1 MAGKNLKKK
10 EEEVKVT
17 TEVLEEKK
25 NVEEG
30 VTESP
35 ETQED
40 KSEPDVQVDTS
51 SVDTSNI
58 PEEKNVRV
66 KANSD
71 VSFMFGGE
79 RYSFKEGVATVVP
92 KAVKLHMNRIG
103 VLAPM

>member
-1 MAGKNLKKK
+1 MAGKSLKKK
-10 EEEVKVT
+10 EEEVKVP
-17 TEVLEEKK
+17 TEVLEEHN

-30 VTESP
+30 VTDSP
-35 ETQED
+35 ETPED

>member
-1 MAGKNLKKK
+1 MAGKSLKKK

-17 TEVLEEKK
+17 PEVLEEKK

-30 VTESP
+30 VTETP
-35 ETQED
+35 ED

>member
-17 TEVLEEKK
+17 TEVLEDKN

-30 VTESP
+30 VTETP
-35 ETQED
+35 ED

>member
-17 TEVLEEKK
+17 TEVLEENN

-35 ETQED
+35 ETPED

>member
-17 TEVLEEKK
+17 PEVLEDKK

-30 VTESP
+30 VTETP
-35 ETQED
+35 ED

>member
-17 TEVLEEKK
+17 PEVLEEKK

-30 VTESP
+30 VTETP
-35 ETQED
+35 ED

>member
-1 MAGKNLKKK
+1 MAGKSLKKK

-25 NVEEG
+25 NIEEG

-35 ETQED
+35 ETPED

>member
-1 MAGKNLKKK
+1 MAGKSLKKK

-25 NVEEG
+25 SVEEG

-35 ETQED
+35 ETPED

>member
-17 TEVLEEKK
+17 PEVLEDKK

-30 VTESP
+30 VTETP
-35 ETQED
+35 ED

-71 VSFMFGGE
+71 VSFTFGGE

>member
-17 TEVLEEKK
+17 PEVLEEKK
-25 NVEEG
+25 SVEEG
-30 VTESP
+30 VTETP
-35 ETQED
+35 ED

>member
-30 VTESP
+30 VTETP
-35 ETQED
+35 ED

>member
-17 TEVLEEKK
+17 PEVLEEKK

-30 VTESP
+30 VTETP
-35 ETQED
+35 ED

-92 KAVKLHMNRIG
+92 KAVKLHI
-103 VLAPM
+103 

>member
-17 TEVLEEKK
+17 PEVLEEKN

-30 VTESP
+30 VTETP
-35 ETQED
+35 ED

>member
-25 NVEEG
+25 SVEEG

-35 ETQED
+35 ETPED

>member
-30 VTESP
+30 MTESP
-35 ETQED
+35 ETPED

>member
-1 MAGKNLKKK
+1 MAGKSLKKK

-17 TEVLEEKK
+17 SEVLEENK

-35 ETQED
+35 ETPED

>member
-35 ETQED
+35 ETTED

>member
-17 TEVLEEKK
+17 TEVLEEKN

-35 ETQED
+35 ETPED
-40 KSEPDVQVDTS
+40 KSEPDIQVDTS

>member
-17 TEVLEEKK
+17 PEVLEENK

-30 VTESP
+30 VTETP
-35 ETQED
+35 ETPED

>member
-17 TEVLEEKK
+17 PEVLEEKK

-30 VTESP
+30 VTETP
-35 ETQED
+35 ED

-51 SVDTSNI
+51 SVDTSNV

>member
-35 ETQED
+35 EIPED

>member
-35 ETQED
+35 ETPED

>member
-25 NVEEG
+25 SVEEG
-30 VTESP
+30 VTETP
-35 ETQED
+35 ETPED